1 MYAMTLPAMPLPR
14 PRLRTIL
21 FCLGGAA
28 AIAAFSLTIL
38 AAVSG
43 FFDTNPVHLF
53 GLDGGKPKRFVTAY
67 FSGDMGLRVGM
78 GTYVA
83 PALAAK
89 GIPVYGM
96 ASPAVF
102 GRQRDQA
109 FVNAYVA
116 EVTRQALAK
125 SGADQVILMGQS
137 FGSDILAS
145 GLAALPADLRAKVAG
160 VVLVVP
166 ASTAYFRADPTGLRY
181 YGTPDADTVALVK
194 QASWAPITCIYG
206 QSETDSLCPALL
218 GSNARVVELPG
229 GHFLD
234 NDHHKLVSTIF
245 TALGPV
251 IDPPKEDNK

>member
-1 MYAMTLPAMPLPR
+1 MKAMTLSPVYF
-14 PRLRTIL
+14 PRLRLRTFFL
-21 FCLGGAA
+21 AFGALA
-28 AIAAFSLTIL
+28 AIVALSLTIL

-43 FFDTNPVHLF
+43 FFDSDPVHLF
-53 GLDGGKPKRFVTAY
+53 GIDSAKPKRFVTAY

-83 PALAAK
+83 PALAAR

-96 ASPAVF
+96 ASPTVF
-102 GRQRDQA
+102 GQQRDQA

-116 EVTRQALAK
+116 DVTRQALAK

-145 GLAALPADLRAKVAG
+145 GLAALPADLRARVAG

-181 YGTPDADTVALVK
+181 YGTPDADTVARIK
-194 QASWAPITCIYG
+194 QADWAPITCIYG
-206 QSETDSLCPALL
+206 ERETDSLCPALL
-218 GSNARVVELPG
+218 GSDARVVEMPG
-229 GHFLD
+229 GHFLG
-234 NDHHKLVSTIF
+234 NDHQKLISTIF

-251 IDPPKEDNK
+251 IDPKQEGSK